1 MDYDTI
7 LLDTEERME
16 KALEVLKDKYRGMR
30 TGRAN
35 PGLVDSLS
43 VDYYGSPTPL
53 KQIANISAPEAD
65 QLLIKAFDPSALGE
79 IEKAILKS
87 DLGINPQNDGK
98 ILRLVLPPLSQERR
112 QQLATFAKEASEES
126 RVAMRNIRRDSN
138 RQSDQ
143 LQKDKEISEDEHKDL
158 KNEIQKLLKGHES
171 KVDSLLKDKTE
182 ELTTM

>member
-35 PGLVDSLS
+35 PGLVDSLR

-98 ILRLVLPPLSQERR
+98 ILRLVLPPLSLERR

-143 LQKDKEISEDEHKDL
+143 LQKDKEISEDEHKSL
-158 KNEIQKLLKGHES
+158 KNEIQKLLKDHES

>member
-7 LLDTEERME
+7 LLDTEERMD

-35 PGLVDSLS
+35 PGLVDSLR

-79 IEKAILKS
+79 IEKSILKS

-98 ILRLVLPPLSQERR
+98 ILRLILPPLSQERR
-112 QQLATFAKEASEES
+112 QQLATFAKETSEET

-138 RQSDQ
+138 RSSDL

-158 KNEIQKLLKGHES
+158 KEEIQKLLKTHET
-171 KVDSLLKDKTE
+171 KVDELLKEKTE

>member
-7 LLDTEERME
+7 LLDSEDRMD
-16 KALEVLKDKYRGMR
+16 KALVILKEKYRGMR

-35 PGLVDSLS
+35 PGLLDSLR

-65 QLLIKAFDPSALGE
+65 QLLIKAFDPGVLAE
-79 IEKAILKS
+79 IEKSILKS

-112 QQLATFAKEASEES
+112 QQLASFAKETAEET
-126 RVAMRNIRRDSN
+126 RIALRNIRRDSN
-138 RQSDQ
+138 RHSDQ
-143 LQKDKEISEDEHKDL
+143 LQKDKDISEDEHKDL
-158 KNEIQKLLKGHES
+158 KKEIQKLLKDHES
-171 KVDSLLKDKTE
+171 TIDSLLKDKTE

>member
-16 KALEVLKDKYRGMR
+16 KALAVLKEKYRGMR

-35 PGLVDSLS
+35 PGLVDSLR

-65 QLLIKAFDPSALGE
+65 QLLIKAFDPSALAE
-79 IEKAILKS
+79 IEKSILKS

-98 ILRLVLPPLSQERR
+98 ILRLTLPPLSQERR
-112 QQLATFAKEASEES
+112 QQLATFAKEGSEES
-126 RVAMRNIRRDSN
+126 RIAMRNIRRDSN
-138 RQSDQ
+138 RHSDQ
-143 LQKDKEISEDEHKDL
+143 LKKDKELSEDEHKDL
-158 KNEIQKLLKGHES
+158 KDEIQKLLKNYES
-171 KVDSLLKDKTE
+171 KVDDLLKGKTE